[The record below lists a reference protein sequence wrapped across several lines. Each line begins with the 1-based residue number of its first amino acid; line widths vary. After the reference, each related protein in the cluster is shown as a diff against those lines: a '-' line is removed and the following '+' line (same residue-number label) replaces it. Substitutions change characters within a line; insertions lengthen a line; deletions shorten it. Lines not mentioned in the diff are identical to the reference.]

1 VMGVRPRVGP
11 RGWAGIARAAGVP
24 LACAG
29 WLLAGCAGGGGGGV
43 QPVPK
48 PPPEVMP
55 DRVAIWDRGGA
66 DGDGDSYIDGAYIE
80 VYLFDQ
86 RGEWSEDPQPFH
98 RDGRLRF
105 ELFGEDREL
114 LCEGVFSQEEMRQAE
129 RKGLLG
135 PTYKLM
141 VSFIARGMEDERPRT
156 SGLLRVE
163 FEPASNPE
171 QTAVGVTSIRL
182 GPI

>member
-1 VMGVRPRVGP
+1 MGVPGRVGP
-11 RGWAGIARAAGVP
+11 RGWVGSARAGGVL
-24 LACAG
+24 LASAVG
-29 WLLAGCAGGGGGGV
+29 LAAGCAGGGGGGI

-48 PPPEVMP
+48 PPPEVVP

-98 RDGRLRF
+98 RDGQLRF
-105 ELFGEDREL
+105 ELYDDDREL
-114 LCEGVFSQEEMRQAE
+114 LCEGVFGEEEMRQAE

-141 VSFIARGMEDERPRT
+141 VSFIARGMEDKRPRT
-156 SGLLRVE
+156 SGVLRVE
-163 FEPASNPE
+163 FQPASNPE
-171 QTAVGVTSIRL
+171 QIAVGVTSIRL